1 MKVWAVLI
9 SIGVFIAAAQA
20 QDATTQLHALF
31 KADWEFHLKEDP
43 LMATR
48 LGVHQ
53 YNDRLPSVAPEDFER
68 RARQEAL
75 FLEQLEAID
84 RSALSPEDQ
93 VNYDIFK
100 WNKTT
105 ALEEYR
111 FKTYLMPITQRSGF
125 HISFP
130 QLPNW
135 VPLKTE
141 QDYWNYIARLQQFTR
156 YVDQHIQLMREG
168 IRQGM
173 VLPRVVLQGVTES
186 IKPHIVSDARQ
197 SLLYRPFN
205 NFPDH
210 FSNGLKDSL
219 RQAGAAAITDA
230 VVPGYRKFLRFL
242 ETEYLPN
249 CRESIAARDLPN
261 GEAFYRF
268 RVKYFTTLLKSPE
281 EVHAIGL
288 QEVQRIRKEMQEVIA
303 QTGFDGSF
311 EEFIQFLRTDPRFYV
326 DTPEAL
332 LKEVAYVLKRMD
344 GELPRLFKTLPRM
357 PYGIKP
363 VPDFIAPRTTT
374 AYYQRPSGDGTR
386 AGIYY
391 VNTYNLKSRPL
402 YEIEALS
409 LHEAVPGHHLQ
420 LALQQELTNMP
431 AFRRFGGFTVF
442 VEGWALYAERL
453 GLEVGFYTDPYSNF
467 GRLTYEMW
475 RACRL
480 VVDTGMHFLGWSRQQ
495 AIDFMAENTALTLLN
510 ITNEVD
516 RYISWPGQA
525 LAYKMGELK
534 IRELR
539 KLAEELLG
547 EQFDVR
553 EFHDVVLSQGSIP
566 LYLLENRVMDWIKQT
581 MDQVEDAD

>member
-1 MKVWAVLI
+1 MKIWAILI

-100 WNKTT
+100 WNKAT
-105 ALEEYR
+105 ALEEYQ